1 MSKNILLLFLFCL
14 TTGCASNFYLNEKKE
29 LDEAERK
36 NRYTELE
43 QIIQTIKPGDAV
55 TLVLYNGETFDGT
68 FYSSID
74 GIVSLRM
81 GDAFRDLELSDV
93 RGIAIKTQDRMKKI
107 MMALMFAT
115 VAGIVTTFVV
125 TH

>member
-1 MSKNILLLFLFCL
+1 MYKYLLLAFV
-14 TTGCASNFYLNEKKE
+14 FYLTAGCTSNYYLSEKKE
-29 LDEAERK
+29 LDESDRK
-36 NRYTELE
+36 NRYAELE
-43 QIIQTIKPGDAV
+43 QIIQTIKPGDEV

-68 FYSSID
+68 FYSNLD

-81 GDAFRDLELSDV
+81 GDAFRDTELSDV
-93 RGIAIKTQDRMKKI
+93 RGIALKPQDRMKKV

-115 VAGIVTTFVV
+115 IAGIITTFVV